1 MEFCQIWIGNLLTS
15 DVPITDNAIKSLYYD
30 CVELN
35 IFLFWD
41 GCKLNHFLIYLFD
54 EKYQCL
60 LISYK
65 WTLFQ
70 QKQEQQQPVIDFEN
84 GVIVKIYKS

>member
-1 MEFCQIWIGNLLTS
+1 MSSGTAQISSGTARIVSN
-15 DVPITDNAIKSLYYD
+15 

-35 IFLFWD
+35 IFMFWD
-41 GCKLNHFLIYLFD
+41 GCTLNNFLIYHFD
-54 EKYQCL
+54 EKYQWL

-65 WTLFQ
+65 LTLFQ
-70 QKQEQQQPVIDFEN
+70 QKQEQQEPVIDFEN